1 MNTPPRMNGAT
12 AAAQQHMSP
21 PASPGNPEFVQFLQG
36 LCNQDNIIRQTAE
49 AHYNQLKS
57 TNPNLLVTNLLVQ
70 LRSSSDPA
78 IQEFCAVLLRGLV
91 GRRAPVYESLDPT
104 IQQQLRLTLLQIAI
118 ETSNNRTLSK
128 KVAVSREE
136 NYLFKFFC
144 ISSILSCLDS
154 YVFKYCFLLFGSTRV
169 SSNDLFFV
177 CLYQ

>member
-12 AAAQQHMSP
+12 AAAQQQHMSP

-136 NYLFKFFC
+136 NYFLNCFH
-144 ISSILSCLDS
+144 LSYS
-154 YVFKYCFLLFGSTRV
+154 LLFGFIRV
-169 SSNDLFFV
+169 
-177 CLYQ
+177 

>member
-1 MNTPPRMNGAT
+1 MIGGAGVVRRKKNFSHCSSSTKTSPQLQRVMNTPPRMNGA
-12 AAAQQHMSP
+12 AAQQQHMSP

-36 LCNQDNIIRQTAE
+36 LCNQDNTIRQTAE

-57 TNPNLLVTNLLVQ
+57 TNPSLLVTNLLAQ

-118 ETSNNRTLSK
+118 ETANNRTLSK
-128 KVAVSREE
+128 KVAVSR
-136 NYLFKFFC
+136 
-144 ISSILSCLDS
+144 
-154 YVFKYCFLLFGSTRV
+154 
-169 SSNDLFFV
+169 
-177 CLYQ
+177 